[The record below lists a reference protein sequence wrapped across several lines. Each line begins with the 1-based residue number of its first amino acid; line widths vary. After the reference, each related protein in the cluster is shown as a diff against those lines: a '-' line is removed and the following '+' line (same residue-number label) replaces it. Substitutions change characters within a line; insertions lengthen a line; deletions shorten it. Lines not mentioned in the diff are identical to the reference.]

1 LRLIVNRA
9 LVLVGCLAAAGAV
22 AAYTKQS
29 ADSSDHSEVFTV
41 HVPAPS
47 RAPAPSPAPVTKP
60 STDLPVDRVSLIR
73 ELQRELKRVGCYG
86 GDVNG
91 MWTTS
96 SRLAMKSFTDKVNA
110 SLPIDNPDDV
120 LLSLV
125 RGHKDTAC
133 AAACPPGQ
141 ALNDKGRCLEVAKG
155 PADTAPL
162 PTQTEPVEKSNS
174 ASSSAAPAAIAAA
187 ALAGSA
193 VLATASPNPSAAE
206 RVSPSPS
213 APESKGRI
221 AAAPFD
227 HDPPGSRS
235 ERPPRA
241 SSATPPER
249 VYTRRT
255 RKYSGGSP
263 PPRFVRNVLRAF
275 GFR

>member
-1 LRLIVNRA
+1 MNRA

-29 ADSSDHSEVFTV
+29 ADPSDHSEVFTV

-47 RAPAPSPAPVTKP
+47 RAPAPSPAPVTRP

-73 ELQRELKRVGCYG
+73 DLQRELKRLGCYS

-91 MWTTS
+91 VWTTS

-110 SLPIDNPDDV
+110 SLPIDNPDEV

-133 AAACPPGQ
+133 AAACQPGQ
-141 ALNDKGRCLEVAKG
+141 ALNDKGRCLEVVKA
-155 PADTAPL
+155 PADTPPL
-162 PTQTEPVEKSNS
+162 PTQTEPVEKANS
-174 ASSSAAPAAIAAA
+174 APSSAMPAVAAAAIAGSA
-187 ALAGSA
+187 ALAMGPS
-193 VLATASPNPSAAE
+193 SRSAAE
-206 RVSPSPS
+206 RASPSPS
-213 APESKGRI
+213 APESKAKI

-227 HDPPGSRS
+227 QDAPSSRT
-235 ERPPRA
+235 ERPQRA

-249 VYTRRT
+249 VYTRRA
-255 RKYSGGSP
+255 RKYSGGSR

-275 GFR
+275 GFN

>member
-1 LRLIVNRA
+1 VNRA

-29 ADSSDHSEVFTV
+29 GDASAQGEVFTV
-41 HVPAPS
+41 HAP
-47 RAPAPSPAPVTKP
+47 RPSPAPPPSPIPVTRAATEVP
-60 STDLPVDRVSLIR
+60 TDRVTLVR
-73 ELQRELKRVGCYG
+73 ELQRELKRVGCYS

-91 MWTTS
+91 VWTTS

-110 SLPIDNPDDV
+110 SLPIDNPDQV

-141 ALNDKGRCLEVAKG
+141 APNDKGRCLVAAKSEQ
-155 PADTAPL
+155 APTDRVS
-162 PTQTEPVEKSNS
+162 PPVQTDAIEKSS
-174 ASSSAAPAAIAAA
+174 PSAAPAAAAAATA

-193 VLATASPNPSAAE
+193 LVAAAHNSPVAEKEQAAPKPGPAE
-206 RVSPSPS
+206 GKS
-213 APESKGRI
+213 RI
-221 AAAPFD
+221 AAAVAD
-227 HDPPGSRS
+227 EDPPSTRSDRPSRAGG
-235 ERPPRA
+235 P
-241 SSATPPER
+241 TPPER

-255 RKYSGGSP
+255 RRYSSDP
-263 PPRFVRNVLRAF
+263 RPPRFVRNMLRTF